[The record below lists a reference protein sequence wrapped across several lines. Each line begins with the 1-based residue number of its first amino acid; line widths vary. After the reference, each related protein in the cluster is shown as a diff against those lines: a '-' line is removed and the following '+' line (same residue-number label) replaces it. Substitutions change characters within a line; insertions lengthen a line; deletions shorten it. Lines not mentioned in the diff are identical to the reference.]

1 MKIKTKIRLGLI
13 FLLAIII
20 TLATTGSIY
29 VNKLADLSQA
39 ILKDNYESIE
49 FTKNMIQAL
58 DEGDSA
64 LAIKK
69 FETNLIAQEH
79 NITEVGEQDATREL
93 RDVFEQYKAGV
104 RDSSQASLLRQK
116 ILHVQDL
123 NIQAIVRKSQ
133 QATRTNKRV
142 FAYITILGTLCFL
155 LSFTFV
161 INFPG
166 MIANPIA
173 ELTAGI
179 KEIANRNYS
188 LRLHFNAKDEFGEL
202 ANAFNDMANRLDQYE
217 NSNLSQLM
225 FEKRRT
231 EAIINNM
238 KDPII
243 GLDDKNTVLFA
254 NTNALQMLAL
264 TEKELLGK
272 YAPDVA
278 LRNDLLRNLLIKE
291 DKEKLLKIYADGKE
305 SYFAKDILEIINDNV
320 KIGEVIVLRNI
331 TRFQE
336 LDVAKTNFIATVSHE
351 LKTPISSIKMSLKLL
366 DDERIG
372 GLNVEQKKL
381 IENIK
386 GDSQRL
392 LRITTELLDLTQV
405 ESGNMH
411 LEIRPTPP
419 AEIVEQAL
427 IAASSSASEK
437 GITIRQQLEAS
448 VGPVGADVEKTSWV
462 LLNFLTNA
470 IRFSPDNSIVTV
482 SVKNTDDSTRFIV
495 EDSGPGIEP
504 KYQTKVFEKFFQV
517 PGSSAGGSGMGLAI
531 SKEII
536 ERQGGK
542 IGVESE
548 PGKGSRFYFELHR
561 A

>member
-20 TLATTGSIY
+20 ILASTGSIY
-29 VNKLADLSQA
+29 VNRLADISQA
-39 ILKDNYESIE
+39 ISKDNYESIE

-58 DEGDSA
+58 DEGDDD
-64 LAIKK
+64 LAVKK
-69 FETNLIAQEH
+69 FEQNLVAQEH
-79 NITEVGEQDATREL
+79 NITEVGEKDATNEISEVFNL
-93 RDVFEQYKAGV
+93 YKQGKRDNTTE
-104 RDSSQASLLRQK
+104 SLLRQK

-123 NIQAIVRKSQ
+123 NMQAIVRKN
-133 QATRTNKRV
+133 QAATQTTKRA
-142 FAYITILGTLCFL
+142 FAYITMLGTICFL
-155 LSFTFV
+155 FSFTFV

-166 MIANPIA
+166 LIANPIA
-173 ELTAGI
+173 ELTVGI
-179 KEIANRNYS
+179 KEIANRNYG
-188 LRLHFNAKDEFGEL
+188 LRLHFKANDEFGEL
-202 ANAFNDMANRLDQYE
+202 ANAFNDMANRLNEYE
-217 NSNLSQLM
+217 SSNVSQLM
-225 FEKRRT
+225 FEKRRI

-243 GLDDKNTVLFA
+243 GLDENNKVLFA
-254 NTNALQMLAL
+254 NSNAIQ
-264 TEKELLGK
+264 LLGLNEQDLFGK

-305 SYFAKDILEIINDNV
+305 SYFAKEILEIINENV

-372 GLNVEQKKL
+372 AINPEQKKL

-392 LRITTELLDLTQV
+392 LKITTELLDLTQV

-411 LEIRPTPP
+411 MDIKPIAPL
-419 AEIVEQAL
+419 EIVEQA
-427 IAASSSASEK
+427 ISAATSTAEEK
-437 GITIRQQLEAS
+437 GVLIQKQVDAGVS
-448 VGPVGADVEKTSWV
+448 VVNADAEKASWV
-462 LLNFLTNA
+462 LLNLLTNA
-470 IRFSPDNSIVTV
+470 IRFSPNNSKVTV
-482 SVKNTDDSTRFIV
+482 SIRDVDDGVRFTV
-495 EDSGPGIEP
+495 EDTGPGIDP
-504 KYQTKVFEKFFQV
+504 KYHAKVFEKFFQV

-531 SKEII
+531 SREII
-536 ERQGGK
+536 ERLGGK
-542 IGVESE
+542 IGLESQ
-548 PGKGSRFYFELHR
+548 PGKGSRFFFDLR
-561 A
+561 K